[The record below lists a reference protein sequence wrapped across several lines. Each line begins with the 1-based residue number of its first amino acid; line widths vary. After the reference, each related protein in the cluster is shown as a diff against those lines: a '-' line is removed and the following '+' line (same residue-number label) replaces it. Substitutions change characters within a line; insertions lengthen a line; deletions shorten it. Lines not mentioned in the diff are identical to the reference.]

1 MTFYRLFT
9 LHETKYETIRN
20 EEFGGSG
27 KELRDKL
34 NVALLSATSIW
45 RWRLL
50 KKSTSNLRQL
60 SWSFGQDLYT
70 LHPGQKVEY

>member
-9 LHETKYETIRN
+9 SYETKYETFRK
-20 EEFGGSG
+20 EAFGGMG
-27 KELRDKL
+27 KELRDKP

-50 KKSTSNLRQL
+50 KKATSNLR
-60 SWSFGQDLYT
+60 
-70 LHPGQKVEY
+70 